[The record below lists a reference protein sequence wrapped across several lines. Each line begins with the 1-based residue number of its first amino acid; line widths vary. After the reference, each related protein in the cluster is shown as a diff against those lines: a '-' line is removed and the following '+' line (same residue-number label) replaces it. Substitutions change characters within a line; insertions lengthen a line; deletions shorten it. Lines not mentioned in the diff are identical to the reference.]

1 MRKQLGLLSTRQQQ
15 HTAESIEDRVS
26 DIWKMFPTRG
36 SETIRKELLMR
47 YGMRVSRYVI
57 RIY

>member
-26 DIWKMFPTRG
+26 DIRKMFPTRG

-47 YGMRVSRYVI
+47 YGIRVSRYGD
-57 RIY
+57 

>member
-1 MRKQLGLLSTRQQQ
+1 MRKKLGLLSTRQQQ

-26 DIWKMFPTRG
+26 DIRKMFPTRG

-47 YGMRVSRYVI
+47 YGMRVSRYGDNV
-57 RIY
+57 Y